1 MKRNL
6 LRFFQ
11 GMLIGVGSILPGVSG
26 GMLCVLFGVYEPMML
41 LLSAPLMAIKLHW
54 RMFLPLMFGASV
66 GFFGLAGAAQWA
78 FERAQAMSTCLFLG
92 LIAGSLPPLWA
103 EAGRTG
109 RSSTDR
115 RLCRASFLWM
125 LTLMIAIRIASPA
138 AIRPNAGWFFFCGAV
153 WGLSLVL
160 PGLSSSTVLIFLGL
174 YQPMTSGIAS
184 LQPECILPLGAGI
197 LLTVLLSARRI
208 EYLLA
213 HHRAAL
219 HHFLF
224 GTVCASAV
232 MIVPTEYSGV
242 LQSVACMVC
251 AAFGFGVAVFLQ
263 MLNPDY

>member
-1 MKRNL
+1 MKQTL

-11 GMLIGVGSILPGVSG
+11 GILIGVGSILPGVSG
-26 GMLCVLFGVYEPMML
+26 GMLCVLFDVYEPVML
-41 LLSAPLMAIKLHW
+41 LLSAPLTAIQIHW
-54 RMFLPLMFGASV
+54 RMFVPLMLGASV

-78 FERAQAMSTCLFLG
+78 FEQQPAISTCLFLG

-109 RSSTDR
+109 RSSTDK

-125 LTLMIAIRIASPA
+125 LTLMIAIRTTSPA

-153 WGLSLVL
+153 WGVSLVL

-174 YQPMTSGIAS
+174 YRPMTAGIAS
-184 LQPECILPLGAGI
+184 LQPMCILPLGAGI

-219 HHFLF
+219 QHFLF
-224 GTVCASAV
+224 GAVCASAV
-232 MIVPTEYSGV
+232 MIVPTKYSCIT
-242 LQSVACMVC
+242 QAVACMVC

-263 MLNPDY
+263 MLNRDY